1 MRSKFIRSQKARG
14 RMEPH
19 LKLFSPK
26 PAFPSAFFLR
36 FYNRR
41 LEFLEELAR
50 SNCPVAF
57 FKFAGERM
65 YLVNEPELIKD
76 VLVLNHRRFKKG
88 RGLERAK
95 ILLGE
100 GLLTSEG
107 EEHRR
112 QRRIVQPVFQHSYLQ
127 NYADI
132 MVERAMK
139 LCSAWNDGA
148 QINMSEQIMSLT
160 LMIVGESL
168 FGTNVESDTRRIGSL
183 INKVMESFFYFVSP
197 LGPVFR
203 LLGHPKVQ
211 DAIAA
216 RNALNQIMLR
226 MIDARRNLA
235 SRQTNLLSLLF
246 SAQDSETGCGMSD
259 IQLRDEAMT
268 LFLAGHE
275 TTANGLSWTL
285 FLLAKHPEERRNL
298 RAELRSVLGR
308 DRPRVNHLERL
319 KYLDQVVRES
329 LRLYPPAYVIGRRA
343 IEDHRLAG
351 IRIPKGSVLLVSP
364 WTVQR
369 SERYYKQP
377 LDFRPQRWTADFR
390 STLPRFAFFPFG
402 GGPRQ
407 CIGEG
412 FAWMEMALVLAVL
425 VRDWDFDLVP
435 GQHIRPNAAMTLRS
449 NRPIEM
455 YVRDATGAIG
465 LPSPDPDSVQ
475 RNGLPPHRY

>member
-1 MRSKFIRSQKARG
+1 
-14 RMEPH
+14 MEPH

-26 PAFPSAFFLR
+26 ALIPAGFFLR
-36 FYNRR
+36 FYQRR
-41 LEFLEELAR
+41 LEFLEELAE
-50 SNCPVAF
+50 SKCPVAYF
-57 FKFAGERM
+57 PFAGEKM
-65 YLVNEPELIKD
+65 YLVNEPDLIKD
-76 VLVLNHRRFKKG
+76 VLVLNYRRFKKG

-107 EEHRR
+107 EAHRS

-132 MVERAMK
+132 MVDHSIK
-139 LCSAWNDGA
+139 LCRGWSDGA
-148 QINMSEQIMSLT
+148 WINMSEQIMSLT

-168 FGTNVESDTRRIGSL
+168 FGTNVESDTRRIGGL

-197 LGPVFR
+197 LGAVFR
-203 LLGHPKVQ
+203 LLGHPKIK
-211 DAIAA
+211 DAFAA
-216 RNALNQIMLR
+216 RKALDKIVLG
-226 MIDARRNLA
+226 MIDARRGLPP
-235 SRQTNLLSLLF
+235 RQTDLLSLLF

-259 IQLRDEAMT
+259 TQLRDEAMT

-285 FLLAKHPEERRNL
+285 FLLATHPEERQKL
-298 RAELRSVLGR
+298 QAELRSVIGR
-308 DRPRVNHLERL
+308 DRPQVAHLEQL
-319 KYLDQVVRES
+319 KFLDQVIREA

-343 IEDHRLAG
+343 LEDHRLAG
-351 IRIPKGSVLLVSP
+351 IRIPKGAVLLVSP

-377 LDFRPQRWTADFR
+377 LEFRPERWTAQFR
-390 STLPRFAFFPFG
+390 SSLPRFAFFPFG

-412 FAWMEMALVLAVL
+412 FAWMEMALVLAVFL
-425 VRDWDFDLVP
+425 SDWDFELTP
-435 GQHIRPNAAMTLRS
+435 GQRIRPNPAMTLRS
-449 NRPIEM
+449 ARPIQM
-455 YVRDATGAIG
+455 KLQK
-465 LPSPDPDSVQ
+465 LPEAAGSASLNANILRPNGSPPNPS
-475 RNGLPPHRY
+475 

>member
-1 MRSKFIRSQKARG
+1 
-14 RMEPH
+14 MEPH

-26 PAFPSAFFLR
+26 PAFPPGFFFR
-36 FYNRR
+36 FYKRR
-41 LEFLEELAR
+41 LEFLEELAE

-57 FKFAGERM
+57 FQFAGEKM
-65 YLVNEPELIKD
+65 YLVNEPGLIKD

-107 EEHRR
+107 EAHRR
-112 QRRIVQPVFQHSYLQ
+112 QRRIVQPVFQHRYLQ

-132 MVERAMK
+132 MVDHTMK
-139 LCSAWNDGA
+139 LCSAWNDGMR
-148 QINMSEQIMSLT
+148 INMSEQIMSLT

-168 FGTNVESDTRRIGSL
+168 FGTNVESDTRRIGKL

-197 LGPVFR
+197 LGPLFR

-211 DAIAA
+211 DAFAA
-216 RNALNQIMLR
+216 RNALNEIVLR
-226 MIDARRNLA
+226 MIDARRALPP
-235 SRQTNLLSLLF
+235 RQTDLLSLLF
-246 SAQDSETGCGMSD
+246 SAQDSETGSGMSD
-259 IQLRDEAMT
+259 TQLRDEAMT

-275 TTANGLSWTL
+275 TTANGLSWAL
-285 FLLAKHPEERRNL
+285 FLLATHPEVRRKL
-298 RAELRSVLGR
+298 RAELRSVIGR
-308 DRPRVNHLERL
+308 DRPRVSHLDKL
-319 KYLDQVVRES
+319 KFLDQVIRES

-369 SERYYKQP
+369 SKRYYQRP
-377 LDFRPQRWTADFR
+377 LEFDPERWTTEFR
-390 STLPRFAFFPFG
+390 SSLPRFAFFPFG

-425 VRDWDFDLVP
+425 LRDWDIELIP
-435 GQHIRPNAAMTLRS
+435 GQQIRPNAAMTLRS
-449 NRPIEM
+449 DRPIQ
-455 YVRDATGAIG
+455 VKLQKALDPPG
-465 LPSPDPDSVQ
+465 LDSPDAASIRRDGS
-475 RNGLPPHRY
+475 PPNLS